1 MLTVSHKKVFGVAN
15 MPALRD
21 IFCHCG
27 INAIQKS
34 VMSGNIAGGKAGY
47 GAAVFYLVCPADA
60 VEDDFVL
67 YAVPGAEVHELV
79 PGFPPQGKSFFI
91 AHVNQALVGLIHRSG
106 FQQICADGNSPSFAI
121 HLERKSFVNKINE
134 QDVKFLSLKL
144 LQQPLLKIGD
154 NGLPLVAPADERWLV
169 DFTVIFSSD
178 ADWAPVRMKLPV
190 PKAESKQKL
199 NKFCKAAAGNYGM
212 DVIRFAQ
219 ALAEMPMEEVV
230 QMFNSNR
237 AIFES
242 NDEIDFQAQK
252 FGGVV
257 LTALTIAEQM
267 TGLTFHKK
275 DVIAFLNEALAE
287 PQDDTEED

>member
-1 MLTVSHKKVFGVAN
+1 MIH
-15 MPALRD
+15 
-21 IFCHCG
+21 
-27 INAIQKS
+27 
-34 VMSGNIAGGKAGY
+34 
-47 GAAVFYLVCPADA
+47 
-60 VEDDFVL
+60 
-67 YAVPGAEVHELV
+67 
-79 PGFPPQGKSFFI
+79 KSFDN
-91 AHVNQALVGLIHRSG
+91 AHQSKPQHKHNQLGWFWSTEETKPVFLADRAYGSNLPFASEYFMDEESKSG
-106 FQQICADGNSPSFAI
+106 GFCIGPDSEATEEDWEKRKTFLKEMVLTDLR
-121 HLERKSFVNKINE
+121 LEVAYL
-134 QDVKFLSLKL
+134 LSLSTCVMGYLNLVNESVPTVKVHL
-144 LQQPLLKIGD
+144 NDGDVQMAEHLVTSMVGDPKILTNICPFLK
-154 NGLPLVAPADERWLV
+154 DERWLV

-267 TGLTFHKK
+267 TGLTFHKE
-275 DVIAFLNEALAE
+275 DVIAFLNAALAE

>member
-1 MLTVSHKKVFGVAN
+1 MSDQVVDLTLTSEYFMDEESKSGGFCIGPDSEATEEDWEKRKTFLKEMVLTDLRLEVA
-15 MPALRD
+15 
-21 IFCHCG
+21 
-27 INAIQKS
+27 
-34 VMSGNIAGGKAGY
+34 
-47 GAAVFYLVCPADA
+47 YL
-60 VEDDFVL
+60 
-67 YAVPGAEVHELV
+67 
-79 PGFPPQGKSFFI
+79 
-91 AHVNQALVGLIHRSG
+91 
-106 FQQICADGNSPSFAI
+106 
-121 HLERKSFVNKINE
+121 
-134 QDVKFLSLKL
+134 LSLSACAMGYLNLVNESVPTVKVHL
-144 LQQPLLKIGD
+144 NEGDVQMAEHLVTSMVGDPKILTNICPFLKDVD
-154 NGLPLVAPADERWLV
+154 NGVPLVASPDERWLV

-190 PKAESKQKL
+190 SKAESKQKL

-267 TGLTFHKK
+267 TGLTFHKE
-275 DVIAFLNEALAE
+275 DVIAFLNAALAE